1 MLVYQRVQFH
11 SEMGRLIGEFHVST
25 VAVEW
30 TDNFKYWLHTSIYVH
45 IPYSSNATC
54 SWHVELQRGDG
65 ASKSG
70 TWFFLTF
77 DGIADG
83 TVVYFWCFPSHGP
96 FNNEY
101 RLRSSLNVCGWRVYT
116 ARSSWELFATVFF
129 NYLGNVCKNPCVRYF
144 MFSSQTCFSTSWYCC
159 GLPNTLNVRSL
170 STRWDR
176 KATLGWVDASTC
188 WWYPKFYQPIFMR
201 CVLVWFPRCSF

>member
-1 MLVYQRVQFH
+1 MSRQWQLNEQII
-11 SEMGRLIGEFHVST
+11 SN
-25 VAVEW
+25 
-30 TDNFKYWLHTSIYVH
+30 TDYIHPYTSIYRIVPMQH
-45 IPYSSNATC
+45 VLDTSNCRGVTVPAKVGPD
-54 SWHVELQRGDG
+54 SFWRLMVLQMVP
-65 ASKSG
+65 
-70 TWFFLTF
+70 WFTF
-77 DGIADG
+77 DVFHPMVHLIWGRE
-83 TVVYFWCFPSHGP
+83 
-96 FNNEY
+96 NNEY